1 MRKNK
6 TTKNFTNFKMNDE
19 VYKLRRQVMNIIY
32 EVKNLGLN
40 IPRIDVRI
48 GEDKSCN
55 VLGKGRL
62 NDNII
67 WITPRAINKGEN
79 YLRHTVLHELIHTI
93 YGCGHNSK
101 CHLMK
106 AYQPTTIKSKDKLL
120 QLFKNYYNK
129 YNNIKQMEVAWI

>member
-6 TTKNFTNFKMNDE
+6 TTKNFTNFKMDNE
-19 VYKLRRQVMNIIY
+19 VYKQRRQVMNIIY
-32 EVKNLGLN
+32 EIKNIGLN

-67 WITPRAINKGEN
+67 WILI
-79 YLRHTVLHELIHTI
+79 YL
-93 YGCGHNSK
+93 
-101 CHLMK
+101 
-106 AYQPTTIKSKDKLL
+106 
-120 QLFKNYYNK
+120 
-129 YNNIKQMEVAWI
+129 NITYK